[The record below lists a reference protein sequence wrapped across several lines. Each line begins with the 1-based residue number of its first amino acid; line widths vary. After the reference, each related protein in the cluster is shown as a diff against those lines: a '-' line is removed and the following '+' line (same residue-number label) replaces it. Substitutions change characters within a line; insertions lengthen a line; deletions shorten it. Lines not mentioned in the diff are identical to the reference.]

1 MLPFWADLCI
11 SMKMYCLIVM
21 LYRHIDDFLILNDD
35 SIRISKII
43 SVFVKFFSSG
53 TAIRLFSDGQNCN
66 DNSASIPCVNS

>member
-1 MLPFWADLCI
+1 MCFI
-11 SMKMYCLIVM
+11 YYIEFIVSRSHVT
-21 LYRHIDDFLILNDD
+21 LLSRYIDDFLILNDD